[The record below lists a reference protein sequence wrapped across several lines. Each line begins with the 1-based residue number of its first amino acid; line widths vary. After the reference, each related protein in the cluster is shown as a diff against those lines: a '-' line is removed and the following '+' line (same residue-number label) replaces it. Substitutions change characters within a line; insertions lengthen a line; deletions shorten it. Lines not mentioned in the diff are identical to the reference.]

1 MLPVEP
7 ALGGALNAVSRPAG
21 ELHLGQ
27 DQHVTVEAPLATVR
41 RVFGPKSN
49 NSRPGHGQKASYS
62 ATKLFCH
69 AKFFVG
75 CRQCFC
81 QSSSFC
87 SQGIWNQFCQLPT
100 ARILI
105 SVRQIR
111 ALKLFET
118 KDFLVYL
125 NFLEL
130 SELFFDNSLN
140 LVWVSARAV
149 QIARMLFQSLG
160 TPGIKSCWAF
170 LSMDSVSFS
179 FCYDPMINDLV

>member
-7 ALGGALNAVSRPAG
+7 ALGGALNAVSRPDG

-27 DQHVTVEAPLATVR
+27 HQHVTVGATRAIVR

-49 NSRPGHGQKASYS
+49 NPRPGHGQSWTKISSS
-62 ATKLFCH
+62 ATKSFYH
-69 AKFFVG
+69 ANSFVG

-111 ALKLFET
+111 VLKLFET

-125 NFLEL
+125 NFLEF
-130 SELFFDNSLN
+130 SELFSIIH
-140 LVWVSARAV
+140 S
-149 QIARMLFQSLG
+149 
-160 TPGIKSCWAF
+160 T
-170 LSMDSVSFS
+170 SFE
-179 FCYDPMINDLV
+179 